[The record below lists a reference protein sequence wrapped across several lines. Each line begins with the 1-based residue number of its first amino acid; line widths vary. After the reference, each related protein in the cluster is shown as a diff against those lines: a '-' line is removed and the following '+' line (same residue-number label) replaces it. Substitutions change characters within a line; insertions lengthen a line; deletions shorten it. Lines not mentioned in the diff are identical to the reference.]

1 VTDPLD
7 LLTRLSPEEQL
18 AELRRGV
25 VDLHVERELL
35 EALRRA
41 VASRNPLKIK
51 AGFDPTR
58 PDLHLGHVVLMN
70 KMRAFQELGHEVVF
84 VVGDFTAQIGDPSGR
99 SATRKVPTREEILEG
114 ARTYA
119 EQAFKIL
126 DPARTRVVHNSEWL
140 GQMRFDDVI
149 RLAGRY
155 TLARMME
162 RDDFKKRWADH
173 ASISLHELL
182 YPLAQAQDSVVLD
195 ADVELGGTDQLFNLL
210 VGRHVMAELG
220 MRPQCVM
227 TTPILEGINAR
238 VEGGRIVGDKMSKS
252 LDNYVGVAEPPAV
265 QMGKLMSIADG
276 LMWRYYELL
285 SAESVASIAARKAAC
300 EAGTASPRDAKLDL
314 AEELVRRFHGAEA
327 ARAAREGWLAQF
339 SRKEIPADLP
349 TVQLRVAAGAAGVPL
364 VEALAAGFG
373 VSKSE
378 ARRKLAEGAVER
390 AVLPAGDREILPKGT
405 DGATALL
412 PGRYALRVGK
422 RWVAVAIAAPDA

>member
-1 VTDPLD
+1 
-7 LLTRLSPEEQL
+7 
-18 AELRRGV
+18 
-25 VDLHVERELL
+25 
-35 EALRRA
+35 
-41 VASRNPLKIK
+41 
-51 AGFDPTR
+51 
-58 PDLHLGHVVLMN
+58 
-70 KMRAFQELGHEVVF
+70 
-84 VVGDFTAQIGDPSGR
+84 
-99 SATRKVPTREEILEG
+99 
-114 ARTYA
+114 
-119 EQAFKIL
+119 
-126 DPARTRVVHNSEWL
+126 
-140 GQMRFDDVI
+140 
-149 RLAGRY
+149 
-155 TLARMME
+155 
-162 RDDFKKRWADH
+162 
-173 ASISLHELL
+173 
-182 YPLAQAQDSVVLD
+182 
-195 ADVELGGTDQLFNLL
+195 
-210 VGRHVMAELG
+210 MAELG